1 MRKMAVLLAV
11 LLAVG
16 LMVAGCG
23 VHAGVN
29 GNDTAGIIPWSPE
42 AEIQAADLVAAHCAR
57 YNKVAII
64 TAAGSGIGAACAS
77 ELAAQGYKVAVMSAS
92 GKGEALG
99 KALGGLGFTGSNT
112 DPAVLERVVET
123 TLERWGRIDAV
134 VNSAGHPP
142 KGKLLE
148 IVRRR
153 RGHARD
159 EPIGALRRGKGAQ
172 ESFD

>member
-64 TAAGSGIGAACAS
+64 TAVNR
-77 ELAAQGYKVAVMSAS
+77 EPGYFINFICTFVRNGRAV
-92 GKGEALG
+92 
-99 KALGGLGFTGSNT
+99 
-112 DPAVLERVVET
+112 RY
-123 TLERWGRIDAV
+123 
-134 VNSAGHPP
+134 
-142 KGKLLE
+142 
-148 IVRRR
+148 
-153 RGHARD
+153 
-159 EPIGALRRGKGAQ
+159 
-172 ESFD
+172 